1 MPSSTER
8 CRRWRELNPVSEERR
23 LQHREAQQRRRE
35 KLMARGLC
43 HCGKERADKAF
54 LCCEKCRAAAARR
67 MGRKPAKPR
76 EQRHHGESPKWAA
89 LDALMANPC
98 DRCGLRGDH
107 DCLPLHPD
115 GSARRGPGRTYPDI
129 G

>member
-1 MPSSTER
+1 MPNSTER
-8 CRRWRELNPVSEERR
+8 CRRWRAANPVSEERR

-43 HCGKERADKAF
+43 HCGQERADKAF

-76 EQRHHGESPKWAA
+76 PPRHHGESPKWAGIEA
-89 LDALMANPC
+89 EMAVVCP
-98 DRCGLRGDH
+98 RCELRGPH
-107 DCLPLHPD
+107 VCLPEHPD
-115 GSARRGPGRTYPDI
+115 AEARRAFDF
-129 G
+129 